1 MLLETETIETIARNT
16 LVSDILK
23 YIEEHS
29 SEYEE
34 FLEEE
39 RKEEE
44 QWLKKVQVHQVGN
57 KITQVRYYQI
67 LLIEQTAL

>member
-29 SEYEE
+29 SEYEK

-44 QWLKKVQVHQVGN
+44 LETKRIKKSETMDKLELSN
-57 KITQVRYYQI
+57 N
-67 LLIEQTAL
+67 

>member
-1 MLLETETIETIARNT
+1 MILETETIETIARNI

-29 SEYEE
+29 SEYEK

-44 QWLKKVQVHQVGN
+44 NDNRRIKESNTMDKLELSTN
-57 KITQVRYYQI
+57 
-67 LLIEQTAL
+67 

>member
-1 MLLETETIETIARNT
+1 MLLETEAIETIARNT

-44 QWLKKVQVHQVGN
+44 LETKRIKKSETMDKLELSN
-57 KITQVRYYQI
+57 N
-67 LLIEQTAL
+67 

>member
-1 MLLETETIETIARNT
+1 MILETESIKTIARNI

-34 FLEEE
+34 FLENE
-39 RKEEE
+39 RKEAENE
-44 QWLKKVQVHQVGN
+44 NTKFKESKTMDKLELSTN
-57 KITQVRYYQI
+57 
-67 LLIEQTAL
+67 

>member
-1 MLLETETIETIARNT
+1 MLLETEAIETMARNT

-44 QWLKKVQVHQVGN
+44 LETKRIKKAETMDKLELSN
-57 KITQVRYYQI
+57 N
-67 LLIEQTAL
+67 